1 MALVSVYR
9 SSSAKYVLGTKT
21 FTLPTQDN
29 GEKEKLFHRNTPRI
43 ITEYDFEKKSVSHDR
58 RGIELS
64 KGVNNR
70 HLAGGQNHC
79 LGLDGQHNSIEGWGR
94 EALFSPFEGG

>member
-29 GEKEKLFHRNTPRI
+29 GKREKLFHRNTLRI
-43 ITEYDFEKKSVSHDR
+43 IT
-58 RGIELS
+58 
-64 KGVNNR
+64 
-70 HLAGGQNHC
+70 
-79 LGLDGQHNSIEGWGR
+79 
-94 EALFSPFEGG
+94 